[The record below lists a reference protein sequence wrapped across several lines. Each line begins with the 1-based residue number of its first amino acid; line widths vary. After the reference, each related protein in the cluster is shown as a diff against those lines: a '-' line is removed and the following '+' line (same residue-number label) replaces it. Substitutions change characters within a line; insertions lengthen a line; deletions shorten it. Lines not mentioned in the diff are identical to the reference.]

1 MADAVTRSL
10 HVSWSQMFCSLD
22 PSRKVPS
29 HPQSLS
35 RKLPQSSPSRTHS
48 IPRTMPFSTKP
59 FALSRA
65 LWCTRSRWLWHMSS
79 WLMAHVPCRS
89 DVPCPASQTADLQKD
104 NGNNGEQGSSADGDE
119 SSDRSDTTPWSP
131 DHSPPDPQPDVSD
144 GTQSSDSDPQVL
156 SARARCNTRFLLSSP
171 LADGTGPHGHVSWPL
186 ACGIWYTPLLH
197 DLVGITWLLRARNH
211 WENFSTMVGES
222 MRSILQAPRPPSHQH
237 RAGARSG
244 KSKASSH
251 EKRVREGPGRA
262 LE

>member
-22 PSRKVPS
+22 PARKVPS

-35 RKLPQSSPSRTHS
+35 RKLPKSWPSRTHS

-89 DVPCPASQTADLQKD
+89 DVPCPASQTADVQKD

-131 DHSPPDPQPDVSD
+131 DHSPPDPQVRATVGPSVPLSGGRTGPGLPAAPLPDPLSVRHSPSI
-144 GTQSSDSDPQVL
+144 GISSFCSAPSVL
-156 SARARCNTRFLLSSP
+156 PSVHPSVRFVCFCIRSFLFGRPVWWSVARSARPSGRPATYPSECTR
-171 LADGTGPHGHVSWPL
+171 VW
-186 ACGIWYTPLLH
+186 IN
-197 DLVGITWLLRARNH
+197 V
-211 WENFSTMVGES
+211 
-222 MRSILQAPRPPSHQH
+222 
-237 RAGARSG
+237 
-244 KSKASSH
+244 
-251 EKRVREGPGRA
+251 
-262 LE
+262 